1 MEWSRQRE
9 ADLVSH
15 CVQVA
20 RCDIAPASRDDAD
33 VCRLSA
39 QLVRTRYPE
48 ASRNLTAAAD
58 AYFFLGRHIRL
69 IGHFFSPG
77 RSNRILHEGALR
89 CPDAQPAA
97 KPTASIGS

>member
-20 RCDIAPASRDDAD
+20 RCDSAPASRDDAD

-58 AYFFLGRHIRL
+58 AYFFSHGGKPRPFTEVVEAGLMTDLPRLRHL
-69 IGHFFSPG
+69 MENALAGV
-77 RSNRILHEGALR
+77 RSW
-89 CPDAQPAA
+89 
-97 KPTASIGS
+97 